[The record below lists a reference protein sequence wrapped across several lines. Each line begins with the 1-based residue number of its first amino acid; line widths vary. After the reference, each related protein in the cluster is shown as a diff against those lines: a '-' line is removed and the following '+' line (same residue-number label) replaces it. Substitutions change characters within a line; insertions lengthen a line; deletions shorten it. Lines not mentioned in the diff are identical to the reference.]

1 MFLLVENY
9 QIDHS
14 VWSSDRTGIFEQ
26 TSCPKS
32 LGCHVIGLGFGA
44 RSDMA
49 LSIREKPVC
58 ECCYGLLFTIVAT
71 QVGGP

>member
-26 TSCPKS
+26 TSCPNS
-32 LGCHVIGLGFGA
+32 LGCLVIGLGFGA
-44 RSDMA
+44 SDMA
-49 LSIREKPVC
+49 LPCGMWPVC
-58 ECCYGLLFTIVAT
+58 ECCHGLLFTTVAT
-71 QVGGP
+71 QVGGL